1 MLDRPFR
8 FPVRDLRVLLRV
20 EAQGRRPF
28 GVLEHI
34 VPHPR
39 LVRFPQRAMMRSNEN
54 RRRDRRRLGNVSL
67 LRDIDWRQELH
78 RQRCARHGLGFRV
91 NLQEQLA
98 LHGFSR
104 FNLPGEKLLRT
115 ASDAHG
121 RVHGGPNQ
129 LHAFGKNKP
138 GSQLGVNI
146 ANIYNRGDDGCWP
159 LRPIDRLFL
168 QKTTYTNCVVLNV
181 HCLSLS
187 AEQ

>member
-1 MLDRPFR
+1 MRIG
-8 FPVRDLRVLLRV
+8 V
-20 EAQGRRPF
+20 ETGAGS
-28 GVLEHI
+28 G
-34 VPHPR
+34 
-39 LVRFPQRAMMRSNEN
+39 MY
-54 RRRDRRRLGNVSL
+54 
-67 LRDIDWRQELH
+67 
-78 RQRCARHGLGFRV
+78 RCFEILK
-91 NLQEQLA
+91 QLA